1 MTYSN
6 FSTPGEHLKVDQ
18 HHAVSENVVYPANLG
33 RIRRYGKT
41 RIEQA
46 LIEAIAG
53 PEQHLMQA
61 RPYRLL
67 VPIRCRVVNVEDSH
81 SAAKYWRCICLL
93 F

>member
-1 MTYSN
+1 
-6 FSTPGEHLKVDQ
+6 VD
-18 HHAVSENVVYPANLG
+18 PANLG
-33 RIRRYGKT
+33 RIRRYCKT

-81 SAAKYWRCICLL
+81 SAAEYWAVYLPSFLAPSGAFAKEPRIGHRLL
-93 F
+93 LSS